1 MLISAL
7 AALVMFAAP
16 EATQAGETAAQTE
29 AAQSQA
35 AQSQAAKPEKSAKS
49 EAKGP
54 SRTCYNATPS
64 GSRLPRKVCVTKAAE
79 SAKDDVE
86 AGKPN

>member
-16 EATQAGETAAQTE
+16 EATQAGEAAAQTE
-29 AAQSQA
+29 A

-49 EAKGP
+49 ETKRPA
-54 SRTCYNATPS
+54 RTCYSATPS

-79 SAKDDVE
+79 SAKDDE
-86 AGKPN
+86 ASKPN

>member
-16 EATQAGETAAQTE
+16 EATQAGEAAAQTE
-29 AAQSQA
+29 ATQSPATQSQ
-35 AQSQAAKPEKSAKS
+35 AKPEKSAKS

-79 SAKDDVE
+79 STKDDVE
-86 AGKPN
+86 ADKPN

>member
-16 EATQAGETAAQTE
+16 EATQAGEAPAQTE
-29 AAQSQA
+29 A
-35 AQSQAAKPEKSAKS
+35 AQSQAAKPEKSGKS

-79 SAKDDVE
+79 SAKDEVE
-86 AGKPN
+86 ADKPN

>member
-16 EATQAGETAAQTE
+16 EATQAGEAPAQAE
-29 AAQSQA
+29 A

-49 EAKGP
+49 EAKGS

-86 AGKPN
+86 ADKPN